1 MLKQN
6 VLYIK
11 GRRFW
16 QTFFTPIHNSSYNL
30 CSLYQNLNVFHS
42 WQDIPLG
49 SWHAL
54 PLIEHEWKCI
64 IIVFITH
71 LFFKDVQMISFKHH
85 KAVSPYFPEYS
96 FAAKP
101 ADPAYFVWLGWGLV
115 GILKTLSVSTV
126 TRLVCRLSYI
136 IVFKFKQISVTRT
149 MLSHHYVYS
158 ISVTTYI
165 ITISKLSNSD
175 YIFFLLVLMC
185 LFEVLKQFSY
195 KFC

>member
-1 MLKQN
+1 MSFISRAGGFGKHSLLLFITHHIIS
-6 VLYIK
+6 VVYIRIWMCFIVDK
-11 GRRFW
+11 IYLWEVDMPCLWLSMR
-16 QTFFTPIHNSSYNL
+16 
-30 CSLYQNLNVFHS
+30 SL
-42 WQDIPLG
+42 
-49 SWHAL
+49 
-54 PLIEHEWKCI
+54 WKCI